1 MSKVQRSNSNSSTLG
16 SVSAVLMGAASVLFT
31 GSGTVVAQ
39 ESGAKAAVQPGAEAI
54 PKVGEKAT
62 DYQWTELS
70 GQELSLAEL
79 QKKGPVVI
87 ALLRGYPGYQC
98 PACTKQVGDLVSHSK
113 EFESRGAS
121 VVLVY
126 PGAVKDLKSKGKEFL
141 GKTELP
147 GHFHFVLD
155 QDYGFTS
162 RYGLRWEAEAETSYP
177 STLVIGKD
185 GKVLYS
191 KISRT
196 HGGRAEAKE
205 VLAAIPQ

>member
-1 MSKVQRSNSNSSTLG
+1 MKKLLNKGVRFNRHWIAAGLVISISS
-16 SVSAVLMGAASVLFT
+16 AAFQ
-31 GSGTVVAQ
+31 VVASNGLAQ
-39 ESGAKAAVQPGAEAI
+39 ETVAKEASKET
-54 PKVGEKAT
+54 PKVGDQSP
-62 DYQWTELS
+62 DYQWTHLDGQKVSLSEL
-70 GQELSLAEL
+70 L
-79 QKKGPVVI
+79 KKGPVVI

-98 PACTKQVGDLVSHSK
+98 PACTKQVGDLVGLAK
-113 EFESRGAS
+113 EFAGRDAN

-126 PGAVKDLKSKGKEFL
+126 PGAVKDLKTKGKEFL

-147 GHFHFVLD
+147 KHFHFVLD

-162 RYGLRWEAEAETSYP
+162 RYGLRWDADAETSYP
-177 STLVIGKD
+177 STFVVGKD

-205 VLAAIPQ
+205 VLAAIPK

>member
-1 MSKVQRSNSNSSTLG
+1 MKKLLDKGVRVTKQWIAAGLVFSIASSAYLVAPSNAL
-16 SVSAVLMGAASVLFT
+16 
-31 GSGTVVAQ
+31 AQ
-39 ESGAKAAVQPGAEAI
+39 ETVAKDASNAT
-54 PKVGEKAT
+54 PKVGDQSP
-62 DYQWTELS
+62 DYQWTHLDGQKVSLSEL
-70 GQELSLAEL
+70 L
-79 QKKGPVVI
+79 KKGPVVI

-98 PACTKQVGDLVSHSK
+98 PACTKQVGDLVSLSK
-113 EFESRGAS
+113 EFAGRNAN

-126 PGAVKDLKSKGKEFL
+126 PGAVKDLKTKGKEFL

-147 GHFHFVLD
+147 KHFHFVLD
-155 QDYGFTS
+155 QDYGFTN
-162 RYGLRWEAEAETSYP
+162 RYGLRWDADAETSYP
-177 STLVIGKD
+177 STFVVGRD

>member
-1 MSKVQRSNSNSSTLG
+1 MKKLLNKGVRVTKQWIAAGLVFSIASSAFQAVASNAL
-16 SVSAVLMGAASVLFT
+16 
-31 GSGTVVAQ
+31 AQ
-39 ESGAKAAVQPGAEAI
+39 ETVAKAASKET
-54 PKVGEKAT
+54 PKVGEMSP
-62 DYQWTELS
+62 DYQWTHLDGEKVSLSELR
-70 GQELSLAEL
+70 
-79 QKKGPVVI
+79 KKGPVVI

-98 PACTKQVGDLVSHSK
+98 PACTKQVGDLVSLSK
-113 EFESRGAS
+113 EFASREAN

-126 PGAVKDLKSKGKEFL
+126 PGAVKDLKTKGKEFL

-147 GHFHFVLD
+147 KHFHFVLD

-162 RYGLRWEAEAETSYP
+162 RYGLRWEADAETSYP
-177 STLVIGKD
+177 STFVIGKD

-205 VLAAIPQ
+205 VLAAIPK